1 MKTSEKLGKYINKP
15 HIIFKGGFYESFFEG
30 FLNLFCIP

>member
-15 HIIFKGGFYESFFEG
+15 HIIFKGGFMKASLKVF
-30 FLNLFCIP
+30 